1 MAINERKR
9 KEEDVEKFWRKKSF
23 FQNLVKTIDTDPR
36 NSKEET
42 LQKVYQGISKS
53 DCSKPMIKQKSLK
66 NGD

>member
-1 MAINERKR
+1 MQKNF
-9 KEEDVEKFWRKKSF
+9 EEKKF
-23 FQNLVKTIDTDPR
+23 FQNLVKTVDTDPR

>member
-1 MAINERKR
+1 MKGKGKR
-9 KEEDVEKFWRKKSF
+9 KMQKNFEEKIF